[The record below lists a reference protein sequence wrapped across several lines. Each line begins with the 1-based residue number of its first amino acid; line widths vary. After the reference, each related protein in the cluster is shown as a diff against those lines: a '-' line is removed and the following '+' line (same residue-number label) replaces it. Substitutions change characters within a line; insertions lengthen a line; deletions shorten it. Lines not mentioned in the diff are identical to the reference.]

1 MEIVAETTTE
11 EGSQQSITF
20 GGRGSGPGQFTRP
33 TRVVVSSRNEIFVA
47 DHVNHRVQVYSMK
60 GAYLRHFQTTV
71 PGLARQM
78 LSAEDIAID
87 GQDNLW
93 VLGTVYVVFVNTRVV
108 QYSKFGQG
116 LATFETQRD
125 RSFGGIAVDLRNGH
139 VIVTRP
145 SNRSVLI
152 FQPDG
157 SLVRKFGEKKSAVSQ
172 YVAVN
177 KDGNILM
184 SFGVFAHVYNETGQF
199 LFSFAD
205 PGSSNGVL
213 MGAMGIGTD
222 RSGHILVADNWYKRV
237 SMFTSSGQFVR
248 HVATG
253 LKMVKYIA
261 VGPKGQ
267 LVLTNAADATVTV
280 YPSY

>member
-1 MEIVAETTTE
+1 
-11 EGSQQSITF
+11 QQSITF

-47 DHVNHRVQVYSMK
+47 DHVNRRVQVYSMK
-60 GAYLRHFQTTV
+60 GAYLRHFPTT
-71 PGLARQM
+71 GDER
-78 LSAEDIAID
+78 
-87 GQDNLW
+87 
-93 VLGTVYVVFVNTRVV
+93 
-108 QYSKFGQG
+108 
-116 LATFETQRD
+116 
-125 RSFGGIAVDLRNGH
+125 FGGIAVDLRNGH

-145 SNRSVLI
+145 SNRLVLI

-177 KDGNILM
+177 INGNILM

-213 MGAMGIGTD
+213 MGAMGICTD

-248 HVATG
+248 HVAT
-253 LKMVKYIA
+253 
-261 VGPKGQ
+261 
-267 LVLTNAADATVTV
+267 
-280 YPSY
+280 